1 MNLSNLGGKYEKLG
15 FNWIHLKF
23 ILLGFGLVSLPWL
36 FLLHLSSYRLF
47 LELFPGTLKWFL
59 VTFRMVS
66 RNPLNRFFGSWF
78 PGIFEWRPRIFEWL
92 PRICFEWRPGT
103 LFLRY
108 CGFLESWLPKAFW
121 LVSWSFL
128 NDYWKFWIISW
139 NFDLFAGTLRMVS
152 ILL

>member
-103 LFLRY
+103 CSLDTVSSWKLAFLRLFDWFP
-108 CGFLESWLPKAFW
+108 G
-121 LVSWSFL
+121 VFL
-128 NDYWKFWIISW
+128 NDYWKF
-139 NFDLFAGTLRMVS
+139 
-152 ILL
+152 